1 MAAITQGFKPMFKGF
16 VTDSVKEINKK
27 RKVIDIIIHPT
38 SIPCGD
44 KTATVDK
51 AQFDKMMLDFQKK
64 IA

>member
-1 MAAITQGFKPMFKGF
+1 METITINVADYYGNPSFYSVMPHDIFDTLESAALK
-16 VTDSVKEINKK
+16 
-27 RKVIDIIIHPT
+27 
-38 SIPCGD
+38 GD